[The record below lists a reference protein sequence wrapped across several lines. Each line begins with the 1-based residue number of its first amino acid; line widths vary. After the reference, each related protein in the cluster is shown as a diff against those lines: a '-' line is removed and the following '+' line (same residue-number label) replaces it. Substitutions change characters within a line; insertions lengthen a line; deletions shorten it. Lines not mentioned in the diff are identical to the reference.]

1 MYRVKQLLGG
11 KLSLRNYNAQV
22 GETDAMIKAL
32 NKLTG
37 LGMQKWTPLVGHIS
51 SFLKWLTQL
60 MLRIF
65 AYRSRPHQE

>member
-1 MYRVKQLLGG
+1 MGNWTEDQGDYDDGTEDSGFSQDFDM
-11 KLSLRNYNAQV
+11 
-22 GETDAMIKAL
+22 E
-32 NKLTG
+32 
-37 LGMQKWTPLVGHIS
+37 KWTPMVGRIS